1 MKNNNIWRRAVLA
14 VVVLGS
20 LWVNLPLQADNM
32 SFHGRLIEQA
42 PCTVNSG
49 EDISVDFGSE
59 LLTTKIDGNNYIK
72 TVDYSLVC
80 KGNTRN
86 TMKMKV
92 QGNATTFNASA
103 LQTNMADLG
112 ISLRAKGAALAIN
125 NWVNFTYP
133 DKPVLQAVPVM
144 RAGSTLS
151 GGDFMAAAT
160 LMVSYQ

>member
-1 MKNNNIWRRAVLA
+1 M
-14 VVVLGS
+14 
-20 LWVNLPLQADNM
+20 
-32 SFHGRLIEQA
+32 
-42 PCTVNSG
+42 
-49 EDISVDFGSE
+49 ISVDFGSE
-59 LLTTKIDGNNYIK
+59 LLTTKIDGNNYIR

-86 TMKMKV
+86 AMKMKV

-112 ISLRAKGAALAIN
+112 ISLRANGAALTIN
-125 NWVNFTYP
+125 NWINFTYP

-160 LMVSYQ
+160 LMVDYQ